1 MDYKKIYESI
11 IEKANSENR
20 EKGNGIYYESHHI
33 VPKCLGGSDTKDN
46 KVLLTAKEHFVCHK
60 LLTRIYL
67 DNRGINF
74 AFFSMTCMSNERIK
88 RIIPSARDYKYAK
101 SLFAE
106 NIRGCRNPMYGVS
119 VNNLWEEKLG
129 SEEALL
135 KRKNRK
141 EKISRRVTGKG
152 NPLFGK
158 AHSERAKSIMRE
170 KAINR
175 EVSEETKKKHSQNY
189 KRIFGTKEKRE
200 SISKRNSGKGNP
212 MYGRSA
218 YDIWIEKYGLE
229 EANRRKVEADFKRS
243 EFWRKKRLEN
253 DGAGK

>member
-33 VPKCLGGSDTKDN
+33 VPKCLGG
-46 KVLLTAKEHFVCHK
+46 
-60 LLTRIYL
+60 
-67 DNRGINF
+67 
-74 AFFSMTCMSNERIK
+74 
-88 RIIPSARDYKYAK
+88 
-101 SLFAE
+101 
-106 NIRGCRNPMYGVS
+106 VS
-119 VNNLWEEKLG
+119 IDNLWEEKLG

-141 EKISRRVTGKG
+141 EKISRRVTGEG

-175 EVSEETKKKHSQNY
+175 EVSDETKKKHSENY
-189 KRIFGTKEKRE
+189 KRIFGTKERRE
-200 SISKRNSGKGNP
+200 SISKRNSGNGNP
-212 MYGRSA
+212 MHGRSA

-229 EANRRKVEADFKRS
+229 EANHRKAEADLKRS

-253 DGAGK
+253 DRIRK